1 MTGLDEFVAEACR
14 VGPMCMG
21 SVVDVSAFGVLQHSS
36 APPPPKKNLGA
47 ILRIVSLLN
56 SQIALFSSSE
66 CFHIHLPAAHR
77 RRLNVLRV
85 HVGPS

>member
-36 APPPPKKNLGA
+36 APPKK
-47 ILRIVSLLN
+47 I
-56 SQIALFSSSE
+56 
-66 CFHIHLPAAHR
+66 
-77 RRLNVLRV
+77 
-85 HVGPS
+85 